1 MFPLV
6 HYFVNRK
13 ICENTDNL
21 LALGG
26 IFPDLAASAG
36 MDRNAAH
43 TMGKDFYNWCSNNAP
58 EGLSLA
64 RGIISH
70 GISPHCVDYYADEYW
85 PGYRKGW
92 CFMQGEPYME
102 QIAAVTRLPQDL
114 IWWKGHN
121 FVEISYELLT
131 EEKYPGIR
139 QGLVAALE
147 DQDAIQQASSLIAAY
162 SGLDQNN
169 LRAALNNAPNIFAI
183 HELTPLALAE
193 KQNNA
198 FMVRHKVMNADVEG
212 IARLFC
218 RMRDDLRAGY
228 DSFFEQ
234 LIKKT
239 GMAMSGYQ
247 DTTA

>member
-1 MFPLV
+1 
-6 HYFVNRK
+6 
-13 ICENTDNL
+13 
-21 LALGG
+21 
-26 IFPDLAASAG
+26 
-36 MDRNAAH
+36 
-43 TMGKDFYNWCSNNAP
+43 
-58 EGLSLA
+58 
-64 RGIISH
+64 
-70 GISPHCVDYYADEYW
+70 
-85 PGYRKGW
+85 
-92 CFMQGEPYME
+92 ME